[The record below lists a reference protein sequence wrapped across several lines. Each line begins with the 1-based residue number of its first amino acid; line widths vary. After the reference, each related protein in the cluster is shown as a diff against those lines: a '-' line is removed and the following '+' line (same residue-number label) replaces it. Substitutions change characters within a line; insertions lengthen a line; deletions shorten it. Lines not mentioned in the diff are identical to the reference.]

1 MRQWVANIDL
11 EIAVSLIN
19 HTLVEFDED
28 KNDQKLDVRYLISF
42 QRQRNERLT
51 EEIFDRYKKEMKN
64 KAKQI
69 TSNLWPEDYLLR
81 QLMTV
86 RNRAVIE
93 MRTAYRFAYDQ
104 ESIFLIDESMQDLQ
118 DKLDEYI
125 ENAVELNKSNSE

>member
-64 KAKQI
+64 KAK
-69 TSNLWPEDYLLR
+69 
-81 QLMTV
+81 
-86 RNRAVIE
+86 
-93 MRTAYRFAYDQ
+93 
-104 ESIFLIDESMQDLQ
+104 
-118 DKLDEYI
+118 
-125 ENAVELNKSNSE
+125 